1 MTVAPEFEAYERED
15 GLLVV
20 PREEFARDRFDYK
33 AGQHV
38 VFAGPTQKG
47 KTRLA
52 KDLLNH
58 TASPEL
64 PAFVA
69 VSKPADKA
77 SLEIMRDLGFRRIP
91 DYPPTPKIKELMGD
105 KPRGFVL
112 WPDMRDPNTGMANA
126 AASTHKLITHVY
138 ANGAKGKKCILVLDD
153 TVIKAKILHLDN
165 DMVMIATMSSAMGI
179 GGWFFVQK
187 PTDAGKIS
195 LWSFSQSEH
204 IFIAKDP
211 DKRNRQRYNEI
222 GGFDT
227 TMVERASLLL
237 KPYQFLYLERT
248 HGHICVVDSR

>member
-1 MTVAPEFEAYERED
+1 MTVAPELEAYERED

-20 PREEFARDRFDYK
+20 PREQFARERLDYN

-38 VFAGPTQKG
+38 LFAGPTQRG

-52 KDLLNH
+52 KDLLKYV
-58 TASPEL
+58 ASPDL
-64 PAFVA
+64 PAYVA

-77 SLEIMRDLGFRRIP
+77 SLEMVRDLGFRRIP
-91 DYPPTPKIKELMGD
+91 SYPPTPKIKELLGD
-105 KPRGFVL
+105 KPSGFVL
-112 WPDMRDPNTGMANA
+112 WPDMRDPETGMSNA
-126 AASTHKLITHVY
+126 AVATHALIHHTY
-138 ANGAKGKKCILVLDD
+138 ANGARGKKCILVLDD
-153 TVIKAKILHLDN
+153 TVIKAKILNLDR

-179 GGWFFVQK
+179 GGWFFIQK

-204 IFIAKDP
+204 IFITKDP

-227 TMVERASLLL
+227 AAVDRAIQTL

-248 HGHICVVDSR
+248 HGYMCVVDAK